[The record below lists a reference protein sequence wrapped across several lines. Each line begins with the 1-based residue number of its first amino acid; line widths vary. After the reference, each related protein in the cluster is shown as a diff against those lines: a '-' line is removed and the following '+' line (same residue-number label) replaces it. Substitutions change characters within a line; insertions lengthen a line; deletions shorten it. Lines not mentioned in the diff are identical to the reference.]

1 MKRLILFAIGIIC
14 FSCEPR
20 QGQQV
25 EEAPPQ
31 QEVASSHEIKVLEV
45 LQANSYTYVKGEEN
59 GSEKWLAIMKSDVEV
74 GKTYYYGDA
83 MEMTNFQSKDLDRTF
98 KSVYFLSHLSETPL
112 ENNAAAMMAPGA
124 DPHKK
129 QAITKKDMSIQ
140 HEAGETTIANLY
152 DKKETLQSKKVTV
165 KGVVTKYNPGIMN
178 RNWVHIQDG
187 TGGENSFDLTI
198 TTQDQ
203 VTVGSIAKFEGVVA
217 IDKDF
222 GHGYKYDLILEEAVQ
237 LDKTPETKLN

>member
-1 MKRLILFAIGIIC
+1 MKRLLIIAFGLFCI
-14 FSCEPR
+14 SCEPR

-25 EEAPPQ
+25 AEAPPQ
-31 QEVASSHEIKVLEV
+31 KTSSTHEIIVLEV

-59 GSEKWLAIMKSDVEV
+59 GSEIWLAINKSDIEV
-74 GKTYYYGDA
+74 GKRYYYGDA
-83 MEMTNFQSKDLDRTF
+83 MEMKNFQSKDLDRTF
-98 KSVYFLSHLSETPL
+98 ESVYFLSHLSENPL
-112 ENNAAAMMAPGA
+112 KNNAVASMTPGA

-129 QAITKKDMSIQ
+129 NAVEKKDMSIE
-140 HEAGETTIANLY
+140 HEEGTTSIANLY
-152 DKKETLQSKKVTV
+152 DNKESLESKKVTV

-178 RNWVHIQDG
+178 KNWVHIQDG

-198 TTQDQ
+198 TTLDQ

-217 IDKDF
+217 LDKDF

-237 LDKTPETKLN
+237 LDKKPDNKLN

>member
-1 MKRLILFAIGIIC
+1 
-14 FSCEPR
+14 
-20 QGQQV
+20 
-25 EEAPPQ
+25 
-31 QEVASSHEIKVLEV
+31 VLEV

-59 GSEKWLAIMKSDVEV
+59 GSERWLAIMKSDIEV

-98 KSVYFLSHLSETPL
+98 ESVYFLSQLSEDPIS
-112 ENNAAAMMAPGA
+112 NKAAASMTPGA

-129 QAITKKDMSIQ
+129 QTVEKKDMSIQ
-140 HEAGETTIANLY
+140 HQAGETTIANLY
-152 DKKETLQSKKVTV
+152 ENKESLKSKKVTV

-187 TGGENSFDLTI
+187 TGDENSFDLTI

-203 VTVGSIAKFEGVVA
+203 VSIGSIAKFEGVVA

-222 GHGYKYDLILEEAVQ
+222 GHGYKYELLLEEAVQ

>member
-1 MKRLILFAIGIIC
+1 MKRLIIFAFGIIC

-25 EEAPPQ
+25 EEAPP
-31 QEVASSHEIKVLEV
+31 EKVSSVHESKVLEV
-45 LQANSYTYVKGEEN
+45 LQANSYTYVKAEEN
-59 GSEKWLAIMKSDVEV
+59 SSEIWLAIMKSEIEV

-83 MEMTNFQSKDLDRTF
+83 MEMKNFQSKDLDRTF
-98 KSVYFLSHLSETPL
+98 ESILFLSGLSESPV
-112 ENNAAAMMAPGA
+112 ENNTAAVMTPEQ

-129 QAITKKDMSIQ
+129 KEVTKKDMNIQ
-140 HEAGETTIANLY
+140 HEKGETTIANLY
-152 DKKETLQSKKVTV
+152 DNKETLKSKKVTV

-237 LDKTPETKLN
+237 LDKKLETKLN